1 MALND
6 SFRWLPVVWSIS
18 VFPVCHCIWTPS
30 GQWWWGGVSLLLLMT
45 HMLFTAVHTGRW
57 SRPDVLPGPTHVHP
71 TRYSSP
77 LFSPFSHL
85 DGQIA
90 QNTSCQSKKQFFKI
104 YWSYLSICAFC
115 IGSCDIYSLP
125 EVKGQAPKAGEV
137 PMYVNTQHIDTQ
149 VLAALQGESE
159 MLSESGTSGTT
170 KDSPRKDL
178 FDMSKSLE
186 AIHS

>member
-1 MALND
+1 MCTKIEIALY
-6 SFRWLPVVWSIS
+6 FRPLESTRRTTRADPCSSNKVQLPFIS
-18 VFPVCHCIWTPS
+18 SV
-30 GQWWWGGVSLLLLMT
+30 
-45 HMLFTAVHTGRW
+45 
-57 SRPDVLPGPTHVHP
+57 
-71 TRYSSP
+71 
-77 LFSPFSHL
+77 SHL
-85 DGQIA
+85 DRQIA
-90 QNTSCQSKKQFFKI
+90 QNTSCQCEELFN
-104 YWSYLSICAFC
+104 YLSVRAFR

-137 PMYVNTQHIDTQ
+137 PTYVNTQHIDTQ

-159 MLSESGTSGTT
+159 TLSESGTSGTA

>member
-1 MALND
+1 MD
-6 SFRWLPVVWSIS
+6 RSPK
-18 VFPVCHCIWTPS
+18 TP
-30 GQWWWGGVSLLLLMT
+30 
-45 HMLFTAVHTGRW
+45 
-57 SRPDVLPGPTHVHP
+57 HVNAKNN
-71 TRYSSP
+71 SSKY
-77 LFSPFSHL
+77 H
-85 DGQIA
+85 
-90 QNTSCQSKKQFFKI
+90 
-104 YWSYLSICAFC
+104 YLSVCAFR

-137 PMYVNTQHIDTQ
+137 PTYVNTQHIDTQ

-159 MLSESGTSGTT
+159 TLSESGTSGTA